1 MPPVLP
7 HQRDRLALHLPGL
20 ELEIDHHCFVCG
32 PENPAGLHLHFHWG
46 EGRAET
52 RLFLRDAH
60 QGYTGVAHGGIIGA
74 VLDEVMVYAAVS
86 RGHWVATAEMTI
98 RYLKPVR
105 LGQTYVVTG
114 EVIRAQRRLIE
125 ASAEV
130 RDEAGNVVAS
140 ATGKLLQ
147 GRPVGDAERKAL
159 EARRDAAARLEE
171 VVREDASSRE

>member
-1 MPPVLP
+1 
-7 HQRDRLALHLPGL
+7 L

-52 RLFLRDAH
+52 RLLLRDAH

-86 RGHWVATAEMTI
+86 RGHWVATAEMTV
-98 RYLKPVR
+98 RYLKPVH
-105 LGQTYVVTG
+105 LGQTYIVTG

-125 ASAEV
+125 AQSEV
-130 RDEAGNVVAS
+130 RDEGGALVAS
-140 ATGKLLQ
+140 ATAKLLQ
-147 GRPVGDAERKAL
+147 GRAVGDAERKAL
-159 EARRDAAARLEE
+159 EARRDAAVRLEG
-171 VVREDASSRE
+171 VVREDASSGE